1 MSPPVSDRP
10 LRLAML
16 GMIPG
21 NGHPYSWSAILNGFD
36 EAAMAVCPYPVIP
49 RYLGAR
55 RDELGALPA
64 RVTHVWTDDPAE
76 APAVAAAAL
85 IPHVVARP
93 EDVIGE
99 VDAVLIATDDGDD
112 QVHRAA
118 PFIAAGLPVFVDKP
132 LATNEADLTTFAR
145 WHRNGA
151 ALMSSSGLRYDPAV
165 ARLREG
171 LAALGELRWASGLS
185 IKTWERY
192 GIHLLEPLL
201 AILGPGLQSVA
212 LAPGTAQTEVATLTH
227 ARGAV
232 LSVAMVHDGTPGFGQ
247 LTIVGTSGVAHEQL
261 TDTFTAFRDQLDAFV
276 TYVRTGVSPL
286 PFTETLELMATLIAG
301 RSSRAAGGMP
311 VPVAPLL
318 KRVQAAAAD

>member
-1 MSPPVSDRP
+1 
-10 LRLAML
+10 
-16 GMIPG
+16 
-21 NGHPYSWSAILNGFD
+21 
-36 EAAMAVCPYPVIP
+36 MATCPYPVIP

-55 RDELGALPA
+55 RDEIATLPA

-76 APAVAAAAL
+76 APAVAAVAL

-112 QVHRAA
+112 HVRRVA

-132 LATNEADLTTFAR
+132 LATNEADLATFAR
-145 WHRNGA
+145 WHQSGA

-165 ARLREG
+165 ARLR
-171 LAALGELRWASGLS
+171 AASPALGELRWAAGLS

-201 AILGPGLQSVA
+201 AVLGPGLQSVA

-227 ARGAV
+227 AGGAV
-232 LSVAMVHDGTPGFGQ
+232 LTIAVAHEGTPGFGQ
-247 LTIVGTSGVAHEQL
+247 VTLAGSAGVAHEHL
-261 TDTFTAFRDQLDAFV
+261 NDTFHAFRGQLAAFV
-276 TYVRTGVSPL
+276 DFVRTGQSAP
-286 PFTETLELMATLIAG
+286 PWGETLELMAALIAG
-301 RSSRAAGGMP
+301 RASRAAGGMP
-311 VPVAPLL
+311 VAIEPILA
-318 KRVQAAAAD
+318 RVRHAAVSES